1 MNNFIRTLSVSIACG
16 LAAISAQAGVCDYRP
31 SQLVGGGGAAALSTG
46 AAATAAAG
54 VGAKAAGFYTL
65 VHAGTGATMLG
76 STAGGASAAGTV
88 GIMGGTAG
96 FLGTAAAAVMSPA
109 VIVGTAIAAAGV
121 GAYEGSCYW
130 ADERITDYDLVL
142 ALMQKLSLR
151 ADPDYF
157 VLQEGSPSTQDA
169 VVRIRQADA
178 MESYR
183 VENLYVVN
191 DLLMHR
197 DCFRNTTIGHIH
209 FVTLAKK

>member
-1 MNNFIRTLSVSIACG
+1 
-16 LAAISAQAGVCDYRP
+16 
-31 SQLVGGGGAAALSTG
+31 
-46 AAATAAAG
+46 
-54 VGAKAAGFYTL
+54 
-65 VHAGTGATMLG
+65 MLG

-191 DLLMHR
+191 DVLMHR
-197 DCFRNTTIGHIH
+197 DWFRNTTIGHIG